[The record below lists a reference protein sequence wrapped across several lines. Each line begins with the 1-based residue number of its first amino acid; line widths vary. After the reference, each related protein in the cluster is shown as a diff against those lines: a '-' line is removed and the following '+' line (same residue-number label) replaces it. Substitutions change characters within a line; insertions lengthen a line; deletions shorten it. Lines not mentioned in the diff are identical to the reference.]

1 MPDFALPKKL
11 KIKPKRPLGRLHGA
25 GRHVLMRQ
33 AKRGGYMET
42 LLKATELA
50 QIMGCSERYVQKL
63 GATGK
68 LCSRKILNEKNRP
81 MMFFPLS
88 ELSPELQ
95 RKYLA
100 QNHIAVP
107 QTDMPGTPEQQT
119 MDSFSADEREEIQ
132 FWLDTLSEWQQ
143 YRENYTKGSKAQ
155 ADEQYVCLCAKAH
168 PEKLFS
174 TDILYRKQRALR
186 NKNLSGLLDKRGKS
200 RKGKSSIPEVIWQ
213 AFLSFY
219 LDEAQHPIKKCWEY
233 TKMWAQQERP
243 ELVADIPCYTTFSR
257 HVKSDVL
264 EAVKTLGREG
274 EKAFSDRCAPYIRR
288 TYEDMQ
294 SNDWWIADNH
304 TFDIISQDEN
314 GKNHRLYLTAF
325 FDARGGIFTGCYV
338 TLNPS
343 SQATL
348 IALRKG
354 IIKYGIPKNI
364 YVDNGREFLTFDIGG
379 LGHRQKKNKGGKQ
392 YNPPPVF
399 TRLGIKM
406 TNAIVRNA
414 KAKIIERRFRDVK
427 DHLSRLF
434 ETYTGGNVVERP
446 ERLKKVLKK
455 GGIATDAEL
464 TAIVEELL
472 EHYFNEAPYGGA
484 VAADRGKPRM
494 QVYQENLLE
503 KRTTS
508 AEELALM
515 LMRSARPQKI
525 TNRGVHLDIGGGRI
539 DYWNNELLAL
549 QDQTV
554 YFRYDPE
561 NLAEVRVYDL
571 EDRYIMSVPADNEA
585 ILSYNASKEE
595 VKAAMNK
602 TRRFAKITKEVLQSS
617 VLPGINS
624 RTALELVLSEAERN
638 KQARAEN
645 PLPEP
650 KIIALQRPNEEP
662 LLKAI
667 GDDYTPDLSRMTRNA
682 KLRNGGNEDGENI

>member
-1 MPDFALPKKL
+1 
-11 KIKPKRPLGRLHGA
+11 
-25 GRHVLMRQ
+25 
-33 AKRGGYMET
+33 MET

-50 QIMGCSERYVQKL
+50 QLMGCSNRYIKML
-63 GATGK
+63 AKDGR
-68 LCSRKILNEKNRP
+68 LPSRKAVNDKNRP
-81 MMFFPLS
+81 ILLFPLS
-88 ELSPELQ
+88 ELSPDLQ

-100 QNHIAVP
+100 QHKVEVSPAEP
-107 QTDMPGTPEQQT
+107 THSEQQT
-119 MDSFSADEREEIQ
+119 LDSFSADEREEIQ

-233 TKMWAQQERP
+233 TKMWAQQEQP